1 MFFLLGRYCRW
12 EISSGINTNETLSR
26 FLGEKGWSSVSWHPW
41 AESVSGSGGE
51 RHCCY
56 FGLQELICCFAE
68 QCHFNPAGENFFFFP
83 PLKLKKKKKKKDSL
97 YTIMQLW
104 GGKSFFKASSM
115 SEERKLRK
123 RDLLSSKKKNL
134 TRHNFSQH
142 QWRQSIV
149 IHFAI
154 HSYLCF
160 FFLLGF
166 FQILLFKTPVKC
178 FLLKMSTRLIDYH
191 VRKVRCPLK
200 TTNRTE
206 NTTKLKGIIFPTQ
219 DKCRT
224 KDSSRFGLLHLL
236 APSPILNDVFST
248 QWIKSPMRW
257 SFPKVTKIYCEWGD
271 TTPRAANSHSSG
283 CEMDE
288 RSGPNILMKLSWAL
302 TRASSSMYTA
312 GRLAVTKYCT
322 FLRLQPRTYMRRPH
336 TAAVDLPTP
345 ALQWT

>member
-68 QCHFNPAGENFFFFP
+68 QCHFNPAGENFIFSP
-83 PLKLKKKKKKKDSL
+83 IWNLKKKKKRL
-97 YTIMQLW
+97 FVHNHATV
-104 GGKSFFKASSM
+104 GGKVVFQGEQHVGGKKTAKTWPAF
-115 SEERKLRK
+115 L
-123 RDLLSSKKKNL
+123 KKKNL

-142 QWRQSIV
+142 QSIV

-154 HSYLCF
+154 HSYLSF

-224 KDSSRFGLLHLL
+224 KESSRFGLLHLL

-283 CEMDE
+283 REMDE